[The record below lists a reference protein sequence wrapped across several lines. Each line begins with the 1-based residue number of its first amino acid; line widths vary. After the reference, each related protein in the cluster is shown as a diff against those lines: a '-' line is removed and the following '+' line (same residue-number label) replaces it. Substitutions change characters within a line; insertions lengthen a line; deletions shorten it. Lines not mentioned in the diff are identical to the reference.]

1 MSSEALPTNGDV
13 PTTKVTSGASLILKS
28 LLAADI
34 THLFVNLGSD
44 HPAFLAAFGSKEF
57 ADRIRIFTAPN
68 EMNALSAA
76 SGFAQVTGRPA
87 AVLVHVECGTLGL
100 AGAIHNVSKGR
111 IPVMILAGT
120 VPVTMEGELPG
131 SRNEY
136 IHWIQDVPDQR
147 AIVRQYMRYEHEIRR
162 PHNAAQ
168 LVLRAVQFMMSEP
181 RGPAYLVASRETLEE
196 TIAVPSELADSCNVT
211 LNGALEPSGLMS
223 SAAVDLANKLLAAE
237 RPLIVTSYS
246 GRSPAGFNALL
257 RLAELLAIAVHDNAP
272 IYNNFP
278 TTSSFLHQGHQ
289 WNGGGQLPALAE
301 ADVVVVV
308 DADVPWIGA
317 QSRPKPGTTIYHL
330 DSDPLKETTTLW
342 SLPCTK
348 RWKVDSAVA
357 LTQIADAVVANE
369 QFTATTTKSRIDE
382 RRSHLA
388 ARFAEREARLRA
400 AEAVPLPDRPLTVPY
415 VMARLREATAGVN
428 VVGLNESTTNLG
440 NVADHFGHNKPLSLI
455 GSGGGALGWY
465 SGAAVGAI
473 LGLRDDVARQSS
485 PVATAQE
492 DPLIVAFTGDGTW
505 LFGVPSCAYWMA
517 AKYNTPFVTIIW
529 NNGGWA
535 SPKNAC
541 LRIHPEVARPAAANG
556 AKSVP
561 SLSDDLMVALTP
573 SPAFGKIAEG
583 AANAWWATIRDSSEV
598 DASLEKAIQVVR
610 EEKRCALVE
619 VVIPNI

>member
-1 MSSEALPTNGDV
+1 MTAQTNGDA
-13 PTTKVTSGASLILKS
+13 PATEMSTGAALILKA
-28 LLAADI
+28 LVAAGI

-44 HPAFLAAFGSKEF
+44 HPAFLAAFANKQF
-57 ADRIRIFTAPN
+57 ADKIKIFTAPN

-162 PHNAAQ
+162 PHNAVQ

-181 RGPAYLVASRETLEE
+181 RGPAYLVASREALEE
-196 TIAVPSELADSCNVT
+196 TVPVPATTLASCDAS
-211 LNGALEPSGLMS
+211 LNGALEAPGLLPS
-223 SAAVDLANKLLAAE
+223 SAQELARILLAAE
-237 RPLIVTSYS
+237 SPLIVTSYC
-246 GRSPAGFNALL
+246 GRSPAGFQALH
-257 RLAELLAIAVHDNAP
+257 RLAETVAIAVHDNAP
-272 IYNNFP
+272 IYNNYP
-278 TTSSFLHQGHQ
+278 TTSSVMHQGHQ
-289 WNGGGQLPALAE
+289 WNGGGQLLALAE
-301 ADVVVVV
+301 ADVVLVV

-317 QSRPKPGTTIYHL
+317 QSRPKAGAAIYHL
-330 DSDPLKETTTLW
+330 DCDPLKETTTLW
-342 SLPCTK
+342 NLPCTK

-357 LTQIADAVVANE
+357 LEQIAEAVESSAE
-369 QFTATTTKSRIDE
+369 FTASETKSRIEE
-382 RRSHLA
+382 RRTYLT
-388 ARFAEREARLRA
+388 ARFAERQTKLRS
-400 AEAVPLPDRPLTVPY
+400 AEATPSAGRPLTVPF
-415 VMARLREATAGVN
+415 VMARLREATTGVN

-440 NVADHFGHNKPLSLI
+440 NVADHLGHNGPLSLI

-465 SGAAVGAI
+465 SGAAVGAA
-473 LGLRDDVARQSS
+473 LGLREDAARLMPSAG
-485 PVATAQE
+485 ATTE

-541 LRIHPEVARPAAANG
+541 LRIHPEVARAAPAA
-556 AKSVP
+556 KDVP

-583 AANAWWATIRDSSEV
+583 AAGAWWATVREASEV
-598 DASLEKAIQVVR
+598 DAALQKAVVVVR
-610 EEKRCALVE
+610 EEKRCALIE
-619 VVIPNI
+619 VVIPSI

>member
-1 MSSEALPTNGDV
+1 MVSQPNGNV
-13 PTTKVTSGASLILKS
+13 PAAELSSGAALILRA
-28 LLAADI
+28 LVAADI

-44 HPAFLAAFGSKEF
+44 HPAFLTAFATRQF
-57 ADRIRIFTAPN
+57 ADKIKIFTAPN

-120 VPVTMEGELPG
+120 VPITMEGELPG

-147 AIVRQYMRYEHEIRR
+147 AIIRQYMRYEHEIRR
-162 PHNAAQ
+162 PHNAVQ
-168 LVLRAVQFMMSEP
+168 LVLRAVQFIMSEP
-181 RGPAYLVASRETLEE
+181 RGPAYLVASREALEE
-196 TIAVPSELADSCNVT
+196 KVEAPAATLASCEAS
-211 LNGALEPSGLMS
+211 LNGALEPSGLMP
-223 SAAVDLANKLLAAE
+223 SAASDLAQFLLASK

-246 GRSPAGFNALL
+246 GRSPAAFAALH
-257 RLAELLAIAVHDNAP
+257 RLAELVAIAVHDNAP

-278 TTSSFLHQGHQ
+278 TTSTLHQGHQ

-301 ADVVVVV
+301 ADVVLVV

-317 QSRPKPGTTIYHL
+317 QSKPKAGATIYHL
-330 DSDPLKETTTLW
+330 DCDPLKETTTLW
-342 SLPCTK
+342 SLPATK

-357 LTQIADAVVANE
+357 LDQIAEAIESSADFSLPE
-369 QFTATTTKSRIDE
+369 TKTRIEE
-382 RRSHLA
+382 RRTYLGERFA
-388 ARFAEREARLRA
+388 AREAKLRS
-400 AEAVPLPDRPLTVPY
+400 AEAMPAPGRPLTVPF
-415 VMARLREATAGVN
+415 VMARLREAAAGIEI
-428 VVGLNESTTNLG
+428 VGLNESTTNLG
-440 NVADHFGHNKPLSLI
+440 NVADHLCHNTPLSLI

-465 SGAAVGAI
+465 SGAAVGAA
-473 LGLRDDVARQSS
+473 LGLREDAARAAS
-485 PVATAQE
+485 TKKG
-492 DPLIVAFTGDGTW
+492 PLIVAFTGDGTW

-517 AKYNTPFVTIIW
+517 AKYDTPFVTIIW

-541 LRIHPEVARPAAANG
+541 LRIHPEVARPPATDG

-561 SLSDDLMVALTP
+561 SLSDKLMVALTP

-583 AANAWWATIRDSSEV
+583 AAGAWWATVREASEV
-598 DASLEKAIQVVR
+598 DAALQKAIAVVR
-610 EEKRCALVE
+610 EEKRCALIE
-619 VVIPNI
+619 VVIPTI